1 MKLKFCKMNESD
13 IQECVVLDN
22 IQAIRVGISND
33 TLVFIADKWVKIE
46 TEGFTDVML
55 IIGTEIYKYR
65 MDKHWQQNICGCLW
79 ANWN

>member
-79 ANWN
+79 DNWN